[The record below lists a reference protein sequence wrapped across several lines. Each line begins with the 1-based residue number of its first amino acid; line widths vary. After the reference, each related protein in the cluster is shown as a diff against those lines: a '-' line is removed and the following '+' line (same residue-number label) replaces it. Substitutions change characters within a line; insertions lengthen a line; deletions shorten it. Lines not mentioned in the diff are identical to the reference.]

1 MKLRIKE
8 VCSLKGITQKELAEK
23 IGTTE
28 VTLSRAGGGNTSL
41 DMVEKIASALGVDI
55 AELFTP
61 SNGSRVICP
70 KCGALLEI
78 IVKE

>member
-28 VTLSRAGGGNTSL
+28 VTLSRAGAGNTSL

-55 AELFTP
+55 AELFAP
-61 SNGSRVICP
+61 SNGNRVICP

>member
-23 IGTTE
+23 IGTTK
-28 VTLSRAGGGNTSL
+28 VTLSRAGAGNTSL

-55 AELFTP
+55 AELFAP
-61 SNGSRVICP
+61 SNGNRVICP